1 MGGVCSSDG
10 ERPGR
15 VEEHL
20 RQQREEQEQQQ
31 QQLGEGR
38 EKEEAS
44 GEEQHNKEGG
54 VKGEMLEE
62 EEGEGDA
69 PVGKEV
75 LGNEAGGKVGAEG
88 VELIMAGDEME
99 PSLTREQQVLVDHFR
114 GAVEQQGGVE
124 LAETV
129 GTGLLLQHHQ

>member
-1 MGGVCSSDG
+1 M
-10 ERPGR
+10 
-15 VEEHL
+15 EEHL
-20 RQQREEQEQQQ
+20 RQQREEHE
-31 QQLGEGR
+31 QLGEGR
-38 EKEEAS
+38 KKEEAR

-54 VKGEMLEE
+54 VKGEKLEE

-99 PSLTREQQVLVDHFR
+99 PSLTREQQVLVDQFR